1 MLDAKLIEMELLKKR
16 DIHLHTWI
24 QREHLHLSSPHS
36 KRGTQKR
43 ETEL

>member
-1 MLDAKLIEMELLKKR
+1 MLNLRVEMELLKR
-16 DIHLHTWI
+16 DIHLHTWT
-24 QREHLHLSSPHS
+24 QRGHLHLSSPHS